1 MFFIASIFQLP
12 PVSERFH
19 GNYRQPQQSGSHR
32 SDHKVTPADSLHLQ
46 PASSRSENTCLPQRP
61 EFWSFAVYWLLRVTQ
76 VSCFSLDS
84 RFSSICSVCV
94 CFDCQWLHT
103 PFRQRPDYQ
112 HTTPSVWASPE
123 SQTLL
128 LYCTVIVM
136 LGILVLLVIYCPAIV
151 FQHLRG
157 HGGSLLTKLI

>member
-1 MFFIASIFQLP
+1 MFFIASHFQLP

-19 GNYRQPQQSGSHR
+19 GNYRQTQQSGSHR

-46 PASSRSENTCLPQRP
+46 PASSRSGNTCLPQRP
-61 EFWSFAVYWLLRVTQ
+61 EFWSFAVYRLLRVTQ

-84 RFSSICSVCV
+84 CFSSICSVCV

-123 SQTLL
+123 LHTVTIGNTGYTGITGNLLSCNRLPASPRSWRFITDQTNLSS
-128 LYCTVIVM
+128 V
-136 LGILVLLVIYCPAIV
+136 
-151 FQHLRG
+151 
-157 HGGSLLTKLI
+157 S

>member
-1 MFFIASIFQLP
+1 MFFIASHFQLP

-19 GNYRQPQQSGSHR
+19 GNYRQTQQSGSHR

-46 PASSRSENTCLPQRP
+46 PASSRSGNTCLPQRP
-61 EFWSFAVYWLLRVTQ
+61 EFWSFAVYRLLRVTQ

-84 RFSSICSVCV
+84 HVF
-94 CFDCQWLHT
+94 
-103 PFRQRPDYQ
+103 P
-112 HTTPSVWASPE
+112 PSVPSAFVLTASGSTRRFGNALIISTQHLLCGPA
-123 SQTLL
+123 QNHTLL
-128 LYCTVIVM
+128 LLVI
-136 LGILVLLVIYCPAIV
+136 LGILVLLVIYCPVIV